1 MGRGQFVR
9 ASATVGQHSRGAEFS
24 FTEPYI
30 FDQPIAAGFDVFA
43 KQSDVSR
50 YSYYRNTIIG
60 STLRLGLPVT
70 DEISF
75 SPRYSIYNQ
84 YVSVPNNTKYPYND
98 CTNPI
103 FGTTPG
109 FNAYALLGITPSIF
123 YNCLSNGEASLAI
136 KEAQGS
142 TLTSLAGYTLS
153 YNSLDRI
160 KEPTSGIYAELKQD
174 VAGLG
179 GQARFIRTT
188 GDVRYYH
195 DLYWDDIIGIARLQ
209 GGTMQP
215 IGGYQLRVT
224 DNFNLGPS
232 LVRGFAPNG
241 IGPRDISD
249 FTNTK
254 GNAIGGT
261 KYLGGSLEAQFPI
274 WGLPREL
281 GLKGAVFADAGTLFD
296 YRGRTNFSQQ
306 VFGIAGLPCVLPY
319 TPPTFGQ
326 GSCIIVDDE
335 KKIRSSVGASILWQ
349 SPLGPIRFD
358 YAVITSKA
366 HNDVSQRFRF
376 SGGSS
381 F

>member
-1 MGRGQFVR
+1 M
-9 ASATVGQHSRGAEFS
+9 
-24 FTEPYI
+24 
-30 FDQPIAAGFDVFA
+30 FA

-142 TLTSLAGYTLS
+142 TLTSQAGYTLS

-179 GQARFIRTT
+179 GQSRLHP
-188 GDVRYYH
+188 H
-195 DLYWDDIIGIARLQ
+195 DRRCSLLSRPL
-209 GGTMQP
+209 
-215 IGGYQLRVT
+215 
-224 DNFNLGPS
+224 LG
-232 LVRGFAPNG
+232 
-241 IGPRDISD
+241 
-249 FTNTK
+249 
-254 GNAIGGT
+254 
-261 KYLGGSLEAQFPI
+261 
-274 WGLPREL
+274 
-281 GLKGAVFADAGTLFD
+281 
-296 YRGRTNFSQQ
+296 
-306 VFGIAGLPCVLPY
+306 
-319 TPPTFGQ
+319 
-326 GSCIIVDDE
+326 
-335 KKIRSSVGASILWQ
+335 
-349 SPLGPIRFD
+349 
-358 YAVITSKA
+358 
-366 HNDVSQRFRF
+366 
-376 SGGSS
+376 
-381 F
+381 